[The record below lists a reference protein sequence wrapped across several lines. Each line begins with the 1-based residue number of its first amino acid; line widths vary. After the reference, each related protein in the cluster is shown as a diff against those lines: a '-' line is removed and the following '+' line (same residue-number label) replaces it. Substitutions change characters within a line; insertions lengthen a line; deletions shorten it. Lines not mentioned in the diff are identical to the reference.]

1 MLLNAYFKAFRVNAT
16 DILHNVCVC
25 VCVCVQQ
32 RVIGIKD
39 DKIGC
44 IEQKRKLHKKGAVV
58 VVVHT
63 VLWFSSFGLH
73 SCSSVFAIN

>member
-1 MLLNAYFKAFRVNAT
+1 MLLIAYFKAFRVNAT
-16 DILHNVCVC
+16 DMLHNVCVC
-25 VCVCVQQ
+25 VRVQQ